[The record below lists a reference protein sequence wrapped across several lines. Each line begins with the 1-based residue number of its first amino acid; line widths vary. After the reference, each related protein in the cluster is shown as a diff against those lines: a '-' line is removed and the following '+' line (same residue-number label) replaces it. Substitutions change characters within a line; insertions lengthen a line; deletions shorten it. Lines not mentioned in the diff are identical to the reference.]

1 MAITTADI
9 KRLWARAA
17 GRCAFP
23 GCGQVCILLLESG
36 DAAVL
41 GEMAHVIAQ
50 APGGPRA
57 NGAAGPDTYANLVLL
72 CPTHHELVDKCPAQY
87 PAHRLHEWK
96 TRLERWVEEMLN
108 APTFASRDELYQYAL
123 RVLSENR
130 HIHWSI
136 GPDSAI
142 ANDNPLTDAARL
154 WDLRKCAVIIPNNR
168 KITNAFEAHAG
179 LVPLED
185 WNLFIKFREHAAAF
199 EANTFKRT
207 EAAPRFPT
215 EFGHMLGESS

>member
-1 MAITTADI
+1 MAVTTPDI

-23 GCGQVCILLLESG
+23 GCGQDCILLLESG

-50 APGGPRA
+50 ASDGPRA
-57 NGAAGPDTYANLVLL
+57 SGAAGPDTYANLVLL
-72 CPTHHELVDKCPAQY
+72 CPTHHELVDKYLAQY
-87 PAHRLHEWK
+87 PAQMLHEWK
-96 TRLERWVEEMLN
+96 SRLERRVEEMLN

-130 HIHWSI
+130 HIHRSI
-136 GPDSAI
+136 GPESAV
-142 ANDNPLTDAARL
+142 AKDNPLTDASRL

-168 KITNAFEAHAG
+168 KITNAFEAHVG

-185 WNLFIKFREHAAAF
+185 WKLFIEFREHAAAF
-199 EANTFKRT
+199 EANTFERM
-207 EAAPRFPT
+207 EAVPRFPSA
-215 EFGHMLGESS
+215 FGHMLGEAS